1 MILPRRLSPRRFF
14 ALALLTLL
22 ALTALFVPPALA
34 QTAAPATA
42 TPAATGTP
50 APTRTPAPTP
60 TATPTLTMRQS
71 QLLLAQTYLDGGD
84 YAAAVKLFAA
94 LAEQNPGDPTAVP
107 GLKAALGAQATATA
121 AASAAK
127 PTAPPPAPTPAPT
140 FGSTFTRQLRDFTG
154 TGLAALVFILLLY
167 LTSKVIRWLFVQL
180 REVWWT
186 RTGGVF
192 DRIRKQPIPP
202 GYYVGDFADATGDTS
217 FPGGKVVAQVLTE
230 NLVQWHQAVM
240 PEAPAVEPAPSL
252 DLSGM
257 SWVRLLWS
265 WILPPPRVYR
275 VTGTLLGQKS
285 GPYELAISR
294 TSLVKNRV
302 DVSRT
307 LGPAGGAPIAP
318 EQAIRELATK
328 ALAWILDPLAAAAM
342 DATERARLTPKGLAP
357 LSLTPTQ
364 AMQEAMRLVILAR
377 QQLARAPADKAAVQG
392 SLADTERALV
402 ALPADSTLRDQL
414 QAAIN
419 ELRGRIR

>member
-1 MILPRRLSPRRFF
+1 MISPKVTRL
-14 ALALLTLL
+14 LILILLTLL
-22 ALTALFVPPALA
+22 ALAALLAPPALA

-42 TPAATGTP
+42 TPA
-50 APTRTPAPTP
+50 PTRTPTLTP
-60 TATPTLTMRQS
+60 TATPTLTMRQG
-71 QLLLAQTYLDGGD
+71 QLLLAQTFLDGGD
-84 YAAAVKLFAA
+84 YATAAKLFAA

-107 GLKAALGAQATATA
+107 GLKVALGAQATATA

-127 PTAPPPAPTPAPT
+127 PTAPPPSPTAAPT

-167 LTSKVIRWLFVQL
+167 LVSKVIRWLFGQL

-192 DRIRKQPIPP
+192 DRIRKKPIPP
-202 GYYVGDFADATGDTS
+202 GYYVSDFADATGEPS

-257 SWVRLLWS
+257 SWVKLLWS
-265 WILPPPRVYR
+265 WLLPPPRVYK
-275 VTGTLLGQKS
+275 VTGTLMGQKS
-285 GPYELAISR
+285 GPYELAVSR

-302 DVSRT
+302 DVSQT

-328 ALAWILDPLAAAAM
+328 ALAWILDPSAAAAM
-342 DATERARLTPKGLAP
+342 DATEGARLTPKGLAP

-377 QQLARAPADKAAVQG
+377 QQLARAPANKAAVQG
-392 SLADTERALV
+392 NLADAEKVLA
-402 ALPADSTLRDQL
+402 ALPADSSLRDQL

-419 ELRGRIR
+419 ELRGRVR